1 LTGLEQRGRELE
13 IGGLASDGL
22 GGAGLWFRRSSG
34 VARTV
39 ALGMI
44 VFLELD
50 WAPLALANGAQ
61 D

>member
-1 LTGLEQRGRELE
+1 MGR
-13 IGGLASDGL
+13 A
-22 GGAGLWFRRSSG
+22 F
-34 VARTV
+34 ARTV

-50 WAPLALANGAQ
+50 WAPPALANGAQ